1 MLTNRKQNLKTV
13 SSWIPEQFYTY
24 QPLQQLSAQP
34 AEVGEYNWYTDVQP
48 ETTTCHRLSI
58 LVNSYNSST

>member
-34 AEVGEYNWYTDVQP
+34 AEVGEYN
-48 ETTTCHRLSI
+48 
-58 LVNSYNSST
+58 